1 MKALTQKHKQCHCK
15 NGSVK
20 VGGAQTKKHPIFI
33 LDDRR
38 QPQGPI
44 LVSSCLPSHHRLLYF
59 QSLCKWWELSELL
72 INRTTGK
79 TMLSPSCLWQM
90 TSGN

>member
-20 VGGAQTKKHPIFI
+20 VRGLKPRSTPSLYLMTG
-33 LDDRR
+33 R
-38 QPQGPI
+38 QPQGLS
-44 LVSSCLPSHHRLLYF
+44 LVSSCLPDHHRLVYS
-59 QSLCKWWELSELL
+59 QSLCKWWELTELL

-79 TMLSPSCLWQM
+79 TMLSPSCFAR
-90 TSGN
+90 